1 MNQRKLS
8 DTGKTKKTPR
18 KNRTFNSMSFQ
29 PEDKA
34 DQKRQWSYN
43 ILNAVIEG
51 AKDAIFVKDIDGCY
65 LMVNSACARFL
76 NLPAESIV
84 GKKDSDL
91 YPPETAQQFQQQDL
105 KVLSSGETQ
114 VFEGVASGSS
124 TEQIYLVTKSAYRDD
139 NGNITGLIGISHDIT
154 DRTRAEEQKIAL
166 FKEQEVRL
174 IAEEANRLK
183 DEFLATLSHELRTP
197 MACILGWAG
206 LLQTNDFDAETR
218 DRALAIIERNA
229 RAQMELIGDLLDVS
243 RVITGH
249 KPLKLREIDLVAVA
263 LAAFESVKLSANSK
277 QIELETNFSNERI
290 NVIGDFNRL
299 RQVIWNLLV
308 NAVKFTPEHG
318 RITLSV
324 EQAATHVEI
333 SISDT
338 GEGIEPEFLPYVFE
352 RFRQANKQI
361 TQQHGGIGLGLAIV
375 RHFVELHGGFVRAES
390 YGKGKGAKFIVTI
403 PLVADALETQLKKNR
418 IKTDINDEH
427 LPIVQQD
434 LTDISVLVI
443 DDELETVK
451 MIEAALTSRGAT
463 VIGISSGSAALE
475 ITRFKRPDLIISDI
489 EMKEENG
496 YSFIR
501 KVRALSSNEGGKTP
515 AIAFTACARESDRIN
530 AYLAGFQVHISKPA
544 NPLELV
550 AITARLTGKA

>member
-1 MNQRKLS
+1 M
-8 DTGKTKKTPR
+8 
-18 KNRTFNSMSFQ
+18 TFQTEHQS
-29 PEDKA
+29 
-34 DQKRQWSYN
+34 DQKQQWSYN

-65 LMVNSACARFL
+65 LMVNSACSRFL

-91 YPPETAQQFQQQDL
+91 YPPETAEQFQEQDL
-105 KVLSSGETQ
+105 KVFSTGETH

-124 TEQIYLVTKSAYRDD
+124 SEQIYLVTKSVYRDH
-139 NGNITGLIGISHDIT
+139 NENIIGLIGISHDIT
-154 DRTRAEEQKIAL
+154 DRARAEEQKIAL

-197 MACILGWAG
+197 MACILGWAS
-206 LLQTNDFDAETR
+206 LLQKNDFDAETR
-218 DRALAIIERNA
+218 NQALATIERNA

-249 KPLKLREIDLVAVA
+249 QPLKLRELDLVAVA
-263 LAAFESVKLSANSK
+263 KAALESVKLSANTK
-277 QIELETNFSNERI
+277 QIELKTNFSNEQI

-299 RQVIWNLLV
+299 QQVIWNLLV
-308 NAVKFTPEHG
+308 NAIKFTPERG

-324 EQAATHVEI
+324 EQTAAHVEI

-338 GEGIEPEFLPYVFE
+338 GQGIEPEFLPYVFE

-375 RHFVELHGGFVRAES
+375 RHFVELHGGYVKAES
-390 YGKGKGAKFIVTI
+390 SGKGKGARFIVTI
-403 PLVADALETQLKKNR
+403 PLVADALETQLEKNQ
-418 IKTDINDEH
+418 IKTDIKDEH
-427 LPIVQQD
+427 LSTVQPD
-434 LTDISVLVI
+434 LTGITVLVI
-443 DDELETVK
+443 DDESETVK
-451 MIEAALTSRGAT
+451 MIEAALVSRSAI
-463 VIGISSGSAALE
+463 VIGISSASAALE
-475 ITRFKRPDLIISDI
+475 VIQAESPDLIISDI
-489 EMKEENG
+489 DMKEENG

-501 KVRALSSNEGGKTP
+501 KVRMLPSKEGGKTP
-515 AIAFTACARESDRIN
+515 AVAFTACARESDRIN
-530 AYLAGFQVHISKPA
+530 AFLAGFQAHVSKPA

-550 AITARLTGKA
+550 AIVASLTGKV

>member
-1 MNQRKLS
+1 MA
-8 DTGKTKKTPR
+8 
-18 KNRTFNSMSFQ
+18 FQ
-29 PEDKA
+29 PEHQS

-76 NLPAESIV
+76 NLPAENIV

-91 YPPETAQQFQQQDL
+91 YPPETAQQFQEQDHR
-105 KVLSSGETQ
+105 VLSTGETH
-114 VFEGVASGSS
+114 VFEGVASSSS
-124 TEQIYLVTKSAYRDD
+124 TEQIYLVTKSVYRDH

-154 DRTRAEEQKIAL
+154 DRARAEEQKIAL

-197 MACILGWAG
+197 MACILGWAS
-206 LLQTNDFDAETR
+206 LLQNNDFDGETR
-218 DRALAIIERNA
+218 NQALATIERNA

-249 KPLKLREIDLVAVA
+249 QPLKLREIDLVTVA
-263 LAAFESVKLSANSK
+263 QSALESVKLSANTK
-277 QIELETNFSNERI
+277 QIELKTNFSNEQI

-299 RQVIWNLLV
+299 QQVIWNLLV
-308 NAVKFTPEHG
+308 NAIKFTPEGG
-318 RITLSV
+318 RITLSI
-324 EQAATHVEI
+324 EQTTTNVEI
-333 SISDT
+333 SITDT
-338 GEGIEPEFLPYVFE
+338 GQGIEPEFLPYVFE

-375 RHFVELHGGFVRAES
+375 RHFVELHGGYVKAES
-390 YGKGKGAKFIVTI
+390 SGKNKGAKFIVAI
-403 PLVADALETQLKKNR
+403 PLAADALETQLKKNR
-418 IKTDINDEH
+418 IKTDVKNESF
-427 LPIVQQD
+427 PIVQPD
-434 LTDISVLVI
+434 LTGITVLVI

-463 VIGISSGSAALE
+463 VIGTSSIGTALK
-475 ITRFKRPDLIISDI
+475 IIPDKKPDLIISDI
-489 EMKEENG
+489 EMKQAGG
-496 YSFIR
+496 YSLIR
-501 KVRALSSNEGGKTP
+501 KVRALSVKEGGKTP

-530 AYLAGFQVHISKPA
+530 AFLAGFQVHVSKPA
-544 NPLELV
+544 NPFELV
-550 AITARLTGKA
+550 AITASLTGKV